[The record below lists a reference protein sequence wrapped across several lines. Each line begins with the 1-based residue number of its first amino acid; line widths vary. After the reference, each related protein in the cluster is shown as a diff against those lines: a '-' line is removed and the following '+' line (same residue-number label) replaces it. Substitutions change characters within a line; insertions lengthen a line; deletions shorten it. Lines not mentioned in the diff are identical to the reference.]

1 MYFLQYVIL
10 QHQELDQNEE
20 FASQNQGFKI
30 HCMGLDAVAPTYSV
44 LNLM

>member
-10 QHQELDQNEE
+10 QHQELDKNEE
-20 FASQNQGFKI
+20 FASQNKKCKI
-30 HCMGLDAVAPTYSV
+30 HCVGLDVVAPIYSV